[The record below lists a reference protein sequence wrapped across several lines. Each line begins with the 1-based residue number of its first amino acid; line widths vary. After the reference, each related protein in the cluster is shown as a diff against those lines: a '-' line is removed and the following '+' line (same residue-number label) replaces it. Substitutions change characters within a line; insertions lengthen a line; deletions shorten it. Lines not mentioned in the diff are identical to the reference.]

1 MKLSDALAYI
11 IMNIVDG
18 SNVKKSD
25 LHILSPKDKQIYD
38 QLIMMSGL
46 HKTNDHTFDESSTA
60 MKERIRLIEG
70 QITAG
75 NNNKDLLK
83 EAHKL
88 LHGLSKTGV
97 ISTTQASKH
106 YKNLSTFF

>member
-1 MKLSDALAYI
+1 
-11 IMNIVDG
+11 
-18 SNVKKSD
+18 
-25 LHILSPKDKQIYD
+25 
-38 QLIMMSGL
+38 MMSGL

-75 NNNKDLLK
+75 NNNEDLLK

-97 ISTTQASKH
+97 ISTSKAAQH
-106 YKNLSTFF
+106 YKHLKSFF